1 MDARP
6 SFSRTEREIL
16 DLLRG
21 IHTTTR
27 VTILMVTHSVQLVP
41 YGERVLQMAG
51 GTIVEAGRTH
61 FASL

>member
-1 MDARP
+1 MDEQ
-6 SFSRTEREIL
+6 TEKEIPE
-16 DLLRG
+16 LLRG
-21 IHTTTR
+21 IHTTTG